1 MKMEER
7 YAMIRRAVQKV
18 QTNQRLRRSAYKLTK
33 EAVRINNQDHTSQIS
48 HDDAGTYAN
57 SVYGDVY
64 NSTCK
69 TNEWN

>member
-7 YAMIRRAVQKV
+7 YAMIRRAVNKV
-18 QTNQRLRRSAYKLTK
+18 QTQQRLRRSTYKITK
-33 EAVRINNQDHTSQIS
+33 EAVRISNQDHTARIS
-48 HDDAGTYAN
+48 HDDSSSYAADN
-57 SVYGDVY
+57 YGDVY